1 MSITTAKFKYV
12 NTSGNVQEGELKL
25 EDYKTAAKLGM
36 SVSGYLNAK
45 YRDADPKYGTAWE
58 QGLQTLGI
66 HLKDDPSRGIRATT
80 VEQLMEGT
88 TIQMAG
94 EGTNVPGG
102 TIVAPSGSTTSSPST
117 RVFFPEVIL
126 QTMQEK
132 LLEDYS
138 QEMQIWGNMIAMRET
153 IDSEVYIQPKI
164 DVTNPRAERSTPIS
178 QNALP
183 HNMISITASETSKA
197 VPTVSIGLQI
207 SEQAQRRASVDLVT
221 TILAQAAEG
230 ERLANLWSDIS
241 KVVSGNVDA
250 GESALT
256 ATLGTTFDTG
266 FTGGAVTQKGWL
278 KMLYNQDRKV
288 TYDSI
293 ICDLDSFLAIQ
304 NRSGRPLVYD
314 PSTAGPN
321 VGALGT
327 YGLNVEPNLL
337 NWSVGVPNVM
347 IVPDGTIPASHLLA
361 FDSRYALREVVNA
374 SAAYSATEEMVLQRT
389 SVFRFDTARL
399 LERMY
404 DSEGVFLYVDFS

>member
-1 MSITTAKFKYV
+1 MTMTTAKFKYL
-12 NTSGNVQEGELKL
+12 NTSGNVCEGELKL
-25 EDYKTAAKLGM
+25 EDYKTASKLGM
-36 SVSGYLNAK
+36 SVSGFLNAK

-58 QGLQTLGI
+58 QGLQNLGI

-80 VEQLMEGT
+80 IDQLMEGT
-88 TIQMAG
+88 TVQMAG
-94 EGTNVPGG
+94 EQSNIPGG

-126 QTMQEK
+126 STMQEK
-132 LLEDYS
+132 LLEDYTP
-138 QEMQIWGNMIAMRET
+138 ELQIWGNMIAMRET

-164 DVTNPRAERSTPIS
+164 DVTNPRAERTSPIS

-183 HNMISITASETSKA
+183 HNMVSITASEVSKA

-221 TILAQAAEG
+221 TVLAQQAEG
-230 ERLANLWSDIS
+230 ERFANLWSDIS

-256 ATLGTTFDTG
+256 ATLGTTFDSG
-266 FTGGAVTQKGWL
+266 FTGGAVTQTGWL

-288 TYDSI
+288 SYDSV

-314 PSTAGPN
+314 PSTTGPN
-321 VGALGT
+321 VGALGS

-347 IVPDGTIPASHLLA
+347 IVPDGTIPANHLLV

-374 SAAYSATEEMVLQRT
+374 SATYAASEEMILQRT

-399 LERMY
+399 LERLQ
-404 DSEGVFLYVDFS
+404 DEAFLYVDFS